1 MSPSNCVICYGPLD
15 NNPAIDGAIIVCGE
29 CAIDPCLIAAAPAL
43 LEALVPL
50 VDIAGSLLADRDGR
64 EHRAS
69 GRARPGPVPD
79 GRARQRA
86 RRAGLPAPMPA
97 EMEDEEV
104 VLERLRELG
113 YIE

>member
-64 EHRAS
+64 AQWVQYAMRRVEDARAAIAQ
-69 GRARPGPVPD
+69 AR
-79 GRARQRA
+79 
-86 RRAGLPAPMPA
+86 GLA
-97 EMEDEEV
+97 
-104 VLERLRELG
+104 
-113 YIE
+113 